1 MKKAYGSITDIN
13 QNKNF
18 YLYYYL
24 KNMNCD
30 FQKYITYFNSYVLWL
45 YLGRYGGR
53 MRRAVGRT
61 AGEVR
66 EEITKG

>member
-1 MKKAYGSITDIN
+1 MMKNLVRDAI
-13 QNKNF
+13 
-18 YLYYYL
+18 
-24 KNMNCD
+24 
-30 FQKYITYFNSYVLWL
+30 L

-61 AGEVR
+61 AGEVT

>member
-1 MKKAYGSITDIN
+1 MKKAYGSITDIY

-30 FQKYITYFNSYVLWL
+30 FQKYITYFNSYVL
-45 YLGRYGGR
+45 
-53 MRRAVGRT
+53 
-61 AGEVR
+61 
-66 EEITKG
+66 

>member
-1 MKKAYGSITDIN
+1 MKKAYGSITDIY

-30 FQKYITYFNSYVLWL
+30 FQKYITYFNSYVLWWKTEYVML
-45 YLGRYGGR
+45 YY
-53 MRRAVGRT
+53 T
-61 AGEVR
+61 
-66 EEITKG
+66 